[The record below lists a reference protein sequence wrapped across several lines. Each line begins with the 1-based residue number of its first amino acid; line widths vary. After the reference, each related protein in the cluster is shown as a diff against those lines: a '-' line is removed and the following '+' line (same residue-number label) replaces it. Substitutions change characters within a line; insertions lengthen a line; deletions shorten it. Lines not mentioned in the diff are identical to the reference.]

1 MEYYREFKPD
11 PKFKVIFGDSPMAI
25 DGADEYY
32 YDDLDISYNYLNIII
47 PVLKVII

>member
-11 PKFKVIFGDSPMAI
+11 PKFKVIFGDSPMVI

-47 PVLKVII
+47 PV